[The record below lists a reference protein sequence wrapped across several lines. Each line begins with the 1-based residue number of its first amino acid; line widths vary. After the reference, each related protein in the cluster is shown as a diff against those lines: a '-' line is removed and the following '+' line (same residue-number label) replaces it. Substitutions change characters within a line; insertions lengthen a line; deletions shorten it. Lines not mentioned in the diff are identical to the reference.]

1 MFHYHLPLNAYR
13 TRTFANE
20 DTSAFFGWV
29 WVLLCAAPVCHAPVA
44 LCVEPQGEQ
53 VVLLLGRC
61 VNRTDRPSSISNKNC
76 MRAWNLHTQIPIIF
90 CIPKYL
96 RIRMPFSSAEVL
108 VAGLVPPLLDG
119 GGAAAGLLDGPTTR
133 SIYHTYLL
141 CHTNVPET
149 LSVPHILHRVCQRFD
164 SSVLAAVHLHPQLAL
179 LAERKLNDAGRLGCI
194 LRVSLDKETS

>member
-1 MFHYHLPLNAYR
+1 MHACLESAYPNSYQ
-13 TRTFANE
+13 F
-20 DTSAFFGWV
+20 
-29 WVLLCAAPVCHAPVA
+29 
-44 LCVEPQGEQ
+44 
-53 VVLLLGRC
+53 
-61 VNRTDRPSSISNKNC
+61 
-76 MRAWNLHTQIPIIF
+76 LHTQIPTNTHA
-90 CIPKYL
+90 
-96 RIRMPFSSAEVL
+96 FSSTEVL

-119 GGAAAGLLDGPTTR
+119 RGAAAGVLDGPTTR

-149 LSVPHILHRVCQRFD
+149 LSVPYILHRVCQRFD